1 MLQFRKITSKMR
13 APSIRTLGLLS
24 VLALFVLVL
33 AVSAS
38 TVSAVSPY
46 QIDVGS
52 LPHGSANSKK
62 VQVILSIVFG
72 VIGALSLLMVTVGGF
87 RYVASQ
93 GNPQAATKAKDTITY
108 ALVGLLVSISAI
120 AIVTFV
126 IGRF

>member
-1 MLQFRKITSKMR
+1 M
-13 APSIRTLGLLS
+13 
-24 VLALFVLVL
+24 LVL